1 MSAMALAMSSPG
13 AVSGLDSHVFAG
25 AATTAQA
32 RYHNRP
38 LRLSSHSAVQETLLS
53 RCLAG
58 NVSTSRSGKGFGSGR
73 RKRSGNG
80 SKRRVFCRCA
90 GSGEMGKDDSDSE
103 QRNNEEINDEVVGT
117 SGSANQ
123 SREKKSQA
131 TTQKMGNPLREMIIT
146 AGQRLQDYLESYKQS
161 KKEVHVEEPEVLNA
175 LTEEDVAWE
184 KLQKLFSEVAER
196 QNLVQKLQFQME
208 EAVNLEDFE
217 EAGRIKKK
225 LAAVIKQDPVA
236 GVMDDFKKALDEER
250 YSDAAYLRDE
260 AGAGLVGWWAGVSE
274 GDDDPY
280 GRIINISPAEGRF
293 IAKGY
298 SARQL
303 ALAAAGVPLFEV
315 YLTKDDDS
323 KYQQHPVYLQRD
335 PNGAAESIVGF
346 SKDVLDFENM
356 LGEASKDMQLGKD
369 TIDFENMLG
378 EARDMQ
384 LKLELLEDI
393 RNEDHEEDVDLDAME
408 EGLKKILD
416 FLKDRMPDVKMKV
429 FQVIANGKIEADL
442 PKIVEQLMEDAED
455 ELLRHEELA
464 GAGNSSSNFKFIQS
478 VDDFP
483 PVGSFPMP
491 SDGNVGSVEVE
502 ILGDDFPSRA
512 PHRVPAKIERR
523 NKDNF
528 VFHIEES
535 QMLTSTDA
543 SGVLVTD
550 IEDLAVD
557 AMPLDVEEFL
567 QSVGK
572 TLETDS
578 EETDSE
584 EVELSSKDLGE
595 LLEKAV
601 SRAQQRRGLFKS
613 TLFQRI
619 NIPDAVN
626 DPFSGLY
633 IGSMGPH
640 SAEVVQLQRKY
651 GNWQTN
657 DTFSINQ
664 ELQCFEYVEA
674 VKLTGDVNVPAGQVS
689 FRARVGK
696 GSRLPH
702 RGVYPEELGVTA
714 RYKGQ
719 ARMAEPGFKNP
730 QWVDGEL
737 VLLNG
742 KGGPTSG
749 AELGF
754 VYLGPGSHFLVLFGR
769 LRLRN

>member
-1 MSAMALAMSSPG
+1 MALTMSSAG
-13 AVSGLDSHVFAG
+13 AVSGLDTHVFVGAG
-25 AATTAQA
+25 TTAQA
-32 RYHNRP
+32 RYYSRP
-38 LRLSSHSAVQETLLS
+38 LRLSTHAAVQETLLS

-58 NVSTSRSGKGFGSGR
+58 NVSTTSGSGKGFGFGR
-73 RKRSGNG
+73 RKGQGSGNG
-80 SKRRVFCRCA
+80 NKRRVFCRCE
-90 GSGEMGKDDSDSE
+90 GSGEVGKDDSDGE
-103 QRNNEEINDEVVGT
+103 QRNEEISDEVVGT
-117 SGSANQ
+117 SGNGNQ
-123 SREKKSQA
+123 PRQEKSQA
-131 TTQKMGNPLREMIIT
+131 TSQKMGNPLREMIIT

-161 KKEVHVEEPEVLNA
+161 KEVQVEEPAISNA
-175 LTEEDVAWE
+175 LTEEDAVWE

-217 EAGRIKKK
+217 KAGRIKKK
-225 LAAVIKQDPVA
+225 LAAVIAQDPVA
-236 GVMDDFKKALDEER
+236 GVIGDFKKALDEER

-315 YLTKDDDS
+315 YLTKDGES
-323 KYQQHPVYLQRD
+323 KYQQHAVYLQRD

-356 LGEASKDMQLGKD
+356 LGEASKDMQLSKD
-369 TIDFENMLG
+369 TIDFGNMLG

-384 LKLELLEDI
+384 LKLDLLEDI

-464 GAGNSSSNFKFIQS
+464 GAGNSSSNLKFVQS

-491 SDGNVGSVEVE
+491 SDGNAGSVEVE
-502 ILGDDFPSRA
+502 ILGDEFPSRA
-512 PHRVPAKIERR
+512 PHRVSAKIERR
-523 NKDNF
+523 NKDKF
-528 VFHIEES
+528 VFHIDES

-543 SGVLVTD
+543 SVPVITD
-550 IEDLAVD
+550 VEEFSVD
-557 AMPLDVEEFL
+557 AMPLDVQEFL
-567 QSVGK
+567 QSVGT

-578 EETDSE
+578 EGTDSE
-584 EVELSSKDLGE
+584 GVELSSKDLE
-595 LLEKAV
+595 DLLEKAV

-613 TLFQRI
+613 TVFQRI

>member
-1 MSAMALAMSSPG
+1 MALTMSSAG
-13 AVSGLDSHVFAG
+13 AVSGLDTHVFVGAG
-25 AATTAQA
+25 TTAQA
-32 RYHNRP
+32 RYYSRP
-38 LRLSSHSAVQETLLS
+38 LRLSTHAAVQETLLS

-58 NVSTSRSGKGFGSGR
+58 NVSTTSGSGKGFGSGR
-73 RKRSGNG
+73 RKGQGSGNG
-80 SKRRVFCRCA
+80 NKRRVFCRCE
-90 GSGEMGKDDSDSE
+90 GSGEVGKDDSDGE
-103 QRNNEEINDEVVGT
+103 QRNEEISDEVVGT
-117 SGSANQ
+117 SGNGNQ
-123 SREKKSQA
+123 PRQEKSQA
-131 TTQKMGNPLREMIIT
+131 TSQKMGNPLREMIIT

-161 KKEVHVEEPEVLNA
+161 KEVQVEEPAISNA
-175 LTEEDVAWE
+175 LTEEDAVWE

-217 EAGRIKKK
+217 KAGRIKKK
-225 LAAVIKQDPVA
+225 LAAVIAQDPVA
-236 GVMDDFKKALDEER
+236 GVIGDFKKALDEER

-315 YLTKDDDS
+315 YLTKDGES
-323 KYQQHPVYLQRD
+323 KYQQHAVYLQRD

-356 LGEASKDMQLGKD
+356 LGEASKDMQLSKD
-369 TIDFENMLG
+369 TIDFGNMLG

-384 LKLELLEDI
+384 LKLDLLEDI

-464 GAGNSSSNFKFIQS
+464 GAGNSSSNLKFVQS

-491 SDGNVGSVEVE
+491 SDGNAGSVEVE
-502 ILGDDFPSRA
+502 ILGDEFPSRA
-512 PHRVPAKIERR
+512 PHRVSAKIERR
-523 NKDNF
+523 NKDKF
-528 VFHIEES
+528 VFHIDES

-543 SGVLVTD
+543 SVPVITD
-550 IEDLAVD
+550 VEEFSVD
-557 AMPLDVEEFL
+557 AMPLDVQEFL
-567 QSVGK
+567 QSVGT

-578 EETDSE
+578 EGTDSE
-584 EVELSSKDLGE
+584 GVELSSKDLE
-595 LLEKAV
+595 DLLEKAV

-613 TLFQRI
+613 TVFQRI